1 MNARRNY
8 GQFYMRRPLAGLPWC
23 ALHSFHEE
31 ICFFFWDFCGSECR
45 LVSSLLFANVQTFFY
60 LLNESV
66 ASGMR
71 SVSAN
76 ISLCAYATHSARAN
90 EPNTSFRALIEQR
103 NPFYYCLAGS
113 IERMQPNR
121 LLFRS
126 S

>member
-8 GQFYMRRPLAGLPWC
+8 GQFYVRRPLAGLPWC
-23 ALHSFHEE
+23 ALHSFHEKSVV
-31 ICFFFWDFCGSECR
+31 FFWDFCGSECR
-45 LVSSLLFANVQTFFY
+45 IVNSLLFSNKQTFCY

-66 ASGMR
+66 GSGMR

-76 ISLCAYATHSARAN
+76 ISLCACATHSARAN

-113 IERMQPNR
+113 IKRMQPNR
-121 LLFRS
+121 SLFRS